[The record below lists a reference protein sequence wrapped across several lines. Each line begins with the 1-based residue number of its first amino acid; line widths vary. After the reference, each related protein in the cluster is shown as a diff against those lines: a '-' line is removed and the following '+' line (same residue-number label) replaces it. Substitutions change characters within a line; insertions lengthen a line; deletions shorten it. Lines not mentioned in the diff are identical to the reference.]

1 VINGVS
7 IFPNVSKMQVAI
19 STGQR
24 HYVIPQNPQDTE
36 ESGDDEQMKEEKAF
50 NALQVYEFL

>member
-1 VINGVS
+1 
-7 IFPNVSKMQVAI
+7 
-19 STGQR
+19 
-24 HYVIPQNPQDTE
+24 VIPQNPQDTE